1 MAYRINPITCKLD
14 YYEATNNNSDLLI
27 KIGLL
32 MDINNQILNELKIMN
47 LHLQIVTDE
56 EIKEKEVIE

>member
-14 YYEATNNNSDLLI
+14 YYEATNNSDLLI

-32 MDINNQILNELKIMN
+32 MDINNQILTELKIMN
-47 LHLQIVTDE
+47 VYLSTLVGDVVEQEDL
-56 EIKEKEVIE
+56 

>member
-14 YYEATNNNSDLLI
+14 YYEAINNNSDLLI

-32 MDINNQILNELKIMN
+32 MDINNQILTELKIMN

>member
-14 YYEATNNNSDLLI
+14 YYEATNNSDLLI

-32 MDINNQILNELKIMN
+32 MDINNQILTELKIMN